1 MDGPMMDTSQSHKLL
16 KVRQQQVYRDS
27 FTRALGFF
35 SFLEMQPLTSS
46 PVIPSTLVVIHAQ
59 SYVSS

>member
-27 FTRALGFF
+27 FTRMLGFF
-35 SFLEMQPLTSS
+35 LFLRCS
-46 PVIPSTLVVIHAQ
+46 PSRHHLLSHQ
-59 SYVSS
+59 HLS